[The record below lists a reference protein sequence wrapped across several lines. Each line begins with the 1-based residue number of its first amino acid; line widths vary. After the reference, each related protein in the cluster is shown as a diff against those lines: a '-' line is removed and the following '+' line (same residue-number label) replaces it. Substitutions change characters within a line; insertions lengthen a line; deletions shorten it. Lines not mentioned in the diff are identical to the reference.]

1 MSRKIEVSVG
11 KKNIIILT
19 NFNQIIGIFIEYLLN
34 VIGFSLFQEL
44 LVIELAEVIVVFL
57 VFKLL
62 IEGASLDELVEEI
75 SEPVHRRVLETVKV
89 VVLLV
94 RGEHHPRSE
103 LNIIGVL
110 CDELVDL
117 FGSVRLQ
124 TEVGT
129 ADGEVAKD

>member
-75 SEPVHRRVLETVKV
+75 SEPVHRRMLETTKV